1 MQIDVVV
8 YSAMRKSAVM

>member
-8 YSAMRKSAVM
+8 YSAVRKSAVM